1 MAAIIGRISA
11 HEGYVG
17 LTQAEAKFFIS
28 EGYLFLTLGVAW
40 RIASDVLSDRSVGI
54 WSRDEAVIGRLPSLT
69 GPLSTAVAKITRS
82 KHPNSQLLFFG
93 LWKQPQLATPG
104 CGYPIRKGCRFV
116 VRARR
121 KSRDYVYKN
130 TPASSMTIRGK

>member
-40 RIASDVLSDRSVGI
+40 RIASDVPSDRSVGI

-93 LWKQPQLATPG
+93 HLETTKACNARLWIPHSERAS
-104 CGYPIRKGCRFV
+104 IRC
-116 VRARR
+116 
-121 KSRDYVYKN
+121 
-130 TPASSMTIRGK
+130 